1 MAQDYVYFK
10 SSEEAPYYMLSNFFH
25 APFVLKRRDVTLEMC
40 EVCPGLADWVPEEG
54 VRFPTSEHAWQ
65 SLKAADKA
73 TFLRFTCDGDLGK
86 WDPNVFA
93 KSVAHRKDPLAAA
106 TLALKKLKHWSA
118 KNNLGIQAKLA
129 ANPDYAKRLGL
140 DNGRMA
146 FDRERLAPEIERA
159 VWLTILRLKFRQNE
173 GPRETLLSTR
183 GKRLVE
189 REIGAV
195 RLLNAGKPVPHWG
208 GLVAEDGTV
217 VGDNAMG
224 KYVQA
229 TRDSLF

>member
-10 SSEEAPYYMLSNFFH
+10 SSEKAPYYMLSNFFH
-25 APFVLKRRDVTLEMC
+25 APIVFKPSDVTPELRSVSPDLGQWLPAE
-40 EVCPGLADWVPEEG
+40 GL
-54 VRFPTSEHAWQ
+54 RFPTSEHLWQ
-65 SLKAADKA
+65 SLKSTDKA

-86 WDPNVFA
+86 WDPTVFA
-93 KSVAHRKDPLAAA
+93 KSVAYRKDPLAAA

-129 ANPDYAKRLGL
+129 ANPDYAARLGL

-146 FDRERLAPEIERA
+146 FERERLAPAIERA
-159 VWLTILRLKFRQNE
+159 VWLTILRLKFSQNE
-173 GPRETLLSTR
+173 GPRKTLLSTR

-189 REIGAV
+189 REIGAI
-195 RLLNAGKPVPHWG
+195 RLLNAGKPVPWG
-208 GLVAEDGTV
+208 GLVAEDGAV

-229 TRDSLF
+229 VRESLF